1 MVRHGDKPRQSVS
14 KGPAHT
20 RGSLVLSDGGD
31 AQEILSPSDPD
42 RVWAQARG
50 ENLVRQSRVPPRFL
64 NYYTVGPEQLF
75 NDAF

>member
-31 AQEILSPSDPD
+31 AQETLLLTQIGSGHKPEERIWSDSLESLH
-42 RVWAQARG
+42 V
-50 ENLVRQSRVPPRFL
+50 F
-64 NYYTVGPEQLF
+64 
-75 NDAF
+75 